1 MWQWLDCIYIIDL
14 NLIFTSHVFTLR
26 WRPLGTMAP
35 ITTLWLWQDHSVSP
49 ARTNLPL
56 GHTHLLAFSSMLMS
70 SEGNLQS
77 TGRGIKSWAS
87 LRMTPL
93 SLQSWSQPG
102 WTGPQ
107 LPTTSL
113 YLCSVPIFIV
123 FLGNSHMGPG
133 WNKRS
138 LSNLS
143 MKLPVS
149 FFLITDNLLIDLTP
163 SQFNFF
169 LSHTPNHPS
178 PQCPMT
184 SKKNLSSKHSH
195 YPAKIILTSP
205 LEFI

>member
-1 MWQWLDCIYIIDL
+1 MARLYIYNWLKFDL
-14 NLIFTSHVFTLR
+14 YLPCVHLAVETFGDNDSHQNPVTLTGSQRESSQDKPSSGSHSPSGLLLYANVFGRKPTKY
-26 WRPLGTMAP
+26 
-35 ITTLWLWQDHSVSP
+35 
-49 ARTNLPL
+49 
-56 GHTHLLAFSSMLMS
+56 
-70 SEGNLQS
+70 
-77 TGRGIKSWAS
+77 GRGIKSWAG

-102 WTGPQ
+102 WIGPQ

-123 FLGNSHMGPG
+123 FLGNSHMGHG
-133 WNKRS
+133 WIKRS

-169 LSHTPNHPS
+169 LSHAPSHPS